1 MYDRYTKPSC
11 WRNLAKHPTAQCAMW
26 VGCDARPN
34 RCGLQRPEGPQAR
47 RDIIRQMRGR
57 GRARVW
63 QERTNTQTKQ
73 RSDHRLGAQRF
84 GVSHK
89 VVLDPRP
96 PEAEQ
101 TPCLAPQRFYEPN
114 GGSVKMKLAIELWR
128 HGELLQLYSRGR
140 LSTTPY
146 SVKQSGCLA
155 CAGRS
160 VFDLPVSARPA
171 GARGLRAQ
179 RRRAGRTRRKQK

>member
-34 RCGLQRPEGPQAR
+34 VQMWTAEARGAEGPQAR
-47 RDIIRQMRGR
+47 RDTIRRMRGR

-73 RSDHRLGAQRF
+73 RSDLRLGAQRF

-96 PEAEQ
+96 PEQ
-101 TPCLAPQRFYEPN
+101 TPCLAPQRVYEPN
-114 GGSVKMKLAIELWR
+114 GGSVKMKLAIEHWR
-128 HGELLQLYSRGR
+128 HGELLQLFPGAALHYPLLRQAVR
-140 LSTTPY
+140 LS
-146 SVKQSGCLA
+146 CL
-155 CAGRS
+155 
-160 VFDLPVSARPA
+160 
-171 GARGLRAQ
+171 
-179 RRRAGRTRRKQK
+179 RRAECV